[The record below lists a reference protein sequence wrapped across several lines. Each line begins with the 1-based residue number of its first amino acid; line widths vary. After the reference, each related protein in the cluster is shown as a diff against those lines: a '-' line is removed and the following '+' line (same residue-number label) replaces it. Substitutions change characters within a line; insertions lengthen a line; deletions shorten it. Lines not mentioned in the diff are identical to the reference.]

1 MSSRQ
6 IVDTEILLR
15 KASAFLT
22 LCALLIV
29 AYLLAYLMLT
39 MPNPWTSDF
48 FLVLGGLAVLL
59 AANLVILIV
68 MRGIEARIEN
78 ADTDPLTQLFN
89 RRAFENILAKE
100 LLRAGRYRY
109 PLSLCLIDLDG
120 FRAINEHSGK
130 VRGDQI
136 LKSFSSLVTRTIRTT
151 DYAGRYHFDEFCIL
165 LPHTD
170 LVQAEKFLARF
181 LAQTEEQIDISF
193 SAGVTS
199 HQAGENK
206 AQFLIRAKSALDRAK
221 QEGQRKIVGV
231 APKPGAAQS
240 TGR

>member
-78 ADTDPLTQLFN
+78 ADTDPL
-89 RRAFENILAKE
+89 
-100 LLRAGRYRY
+100 
-109 PLSLCLIDLDG
+109 
-120 FRAINEHSGK
+120 
-130 VRGDQI
+130 
-136 LKSFSSLVTRTIRTT
+136 
-151 DYAGRYHFDEFCIL
+151 
-165 LPHTD
+165 
-170 LVQAEKFLARF
+170 
-181 LAQTEEQIDISF
+181 
-193 SAGVTS
+193 
-199 HQAGENK
+199 
-206 AQFLIRAKSALDRAK
+206 
-221 QEGQRKIVGV
+221 
-231 APKPGAAQS
+231 
-240 TGR
+240 